1 MASDAVNLR
10 DLIPGDLPEG
20 REVVAEGIALGN
32 TIEMGRSLY
41 CEEKGVG
48 SDREAHE
55 VAREKGIPLTRI
67 NIGLSNW
74 DETRIG
80 LENIYEDALS
90 RGVRPPDS
98 YNLLA
103 ERRMG
108 LPKNTRADSPQET
121 GPCLWTEKDWWELN
135 HTVPIQC
142 GTNDN
147 MIGGPGS
154 LDNVLDALQCGSTT
168 VGVVSQYCWK
178 WPYWDDETSQVTAVV
193 KAGGV
198 LASKKDQGA
207 VFETYLEDGYPG
219 VFHDYSSYIGW
230 AMLERYVAEELIGA
244 AYSSSWGGLTQ
255 NPIIKSAVSLALEAV
270 NPDRVPMM
278 FINGDTI
285 GNTEDFDANMAVVTN
300 DLMFAK
306 MTDLRYKMGTAPIA
320 VPVTETE
327 RIPTWQE
334 IAQVHTINRKCEE
347 YLPMIEPYM
356 DWGKI
361 EAMRDELVVGGT
373 VFYKSALSTM
383 SEMGVDVTDPCQ
395 VLIVL
400 KRLGPVMC
408 EQLFAAGERDDNYMR
423 GHKPVLETDL
433 VRQTM
438 DKRDAVLRDLA
449 ERGPD
454 DKLKNRKVLVASTDV
469 HEFSKFLLT
478 STFDAVGSRVVD
490 CGINCDPEDI
500 VKVAVETEA
509 DAVVITTHNGVARSF
524 GTTLVDEMKTAQV
537 SAPIFMGGVL
547 NEDVEGS
554 DIPIDVRG
562 DLHRIGIETPESINQ
577 LLEFV
582 KDRNYR
588 AAAGGSA

>member
-1 MASDAVNLR
+1 
-10 DLIPGDLPEG
+10 
-20 REVVAEGIALGN
+20 
-32 TIEMGRSLY
+32 
-41 CEEKGVG
+41 
-48 SDREAHE
+48 
-55 VAREKGIPLTRI
+55 
-67 NIGLSNW
+67 
-74 DETRIG
+74 
-80 LENIYEDALS
+80 
-90 RGVRPPDS
+90 
-98 YNLLA
+98 
-103 ERRMG
+103 MG
-108 LPKNTRADSPQET
+108 LPKKTRADAPQET

-178 WPYWDDETSQVTAVV
+178 WPYWDDETSQVTAFV

-207 VFETYLEDGYPG
+207 IFETYLEDGYPG

-255 NPIIKSAVSLALEAV
+255 NPAIKAAVTLALDAV
-270 NPDRVPMM
+270 NPDHVPIM
-278 FINGDTI
+278 FIQGDTI
-285 GNTEDFDANMAVVTN
+285 GKEMDFDANMAGVVN
-300 DLMFAK
+300 DMMLSK
-306 MTDLRYKMGTAPIA
+306 MADLRYKVGSAFIA
-320 VPVTETE
+320 VPVTEVA
-327 RIPTWQE
+327 RIPTWEE

-347 YLPMIEPYM
+347 YLPMVEPYV

-361 EAMRDELVVGGT
+361 EAMRDALVVGGKA
-373 VFYKSALSTM
+373 FYETALGAM

-395 VLIVL
+395 VLVVL
-400 KRLGPVMC
+400 KRLGPEMC
-408 EQLFAAGERDDNYMR
+408 EQLFAAGERDDSYMR

-433 VRQTM
+433 VRQIM
-438 DKRDAVLRDLA
+438 EKRDTVLRELA
-449 ERGPD
+449 AKPANDRFKE
-454 DKLKNRKVLVASTDV
+454 RKVVVASTDV

-478 STFDAVGSRVVD
+478 STFDAVGSRVID

-524 GTTLVDEMKTAQV
+524 GTKLVDEMKAARV

-547 NEDVEGS
+547 NEDIDGS
-554 DIPIDVRG
+554 DVPVDVRQ
-562 DLHRIGIETPESINQ
+562 DLQNLGIETPNSIDQ
-577 LLEFV
+577 LLASM
-582 KDRNYR
+582 K
-588 AAAGGSA
+588 G

>member
-1 MASDAVNLR
+1 MASNAVNLR
-10 DLIPGDLPEG
+10 DLIPSDLPDG
-20 REVVAEGIALGN
+20 REVVAEGVALGN
-32 TIEMGRSLY
+32 TINMGRSLY

-67 NIGLSNW
+67 NIGLSSW
-74 DETRIG
+74 DETRLG

-108 LPKNTRADSPQET
+108 LPKDTRAEAPQET

-168 VGVVSQYCWK
+168 VGVVSQYSWK

-198 LASKKDQGA
+198 LASKRDQGG

-230 AMLERYVAEELIGA
+230 SMLERYVVEELIGG
-244 AYSSSWGGLTQ
+244 AYSASWGGLTQ
-255 NPIIKSAVSLALEAV
+255 NPVIKAAVTLALDAV
-270 NPDRVPMM
+270 NPNHVPIM
-278 FINGDTI
+278 FIQGDTI
-285 GNTEDFDANMAVVTN
+285 GKEMDFDANMAGVVN
-300 DLMFAK
+300 DMMLSK
-306 MTDLRYKMGTAPIA
+306 MADLRYKVGSAFIA
-320 VPVTETE
+320 VPVTEVA
-327 RIPTWQE
+327 RIPTWEE

-347 YLPMIEPYM
+347 YLPMIDAYV

-361 EAMRDELVVGGT
+361 EAMRDALVGGGT
-373 VFYKSALSTM
+373 AFYKSALSSM

-395 VLIVL
+395 VLVVL
-400 KRLGPVMC
+400 KRLGPEMC
-408 EQLFAAGERDDNYMR
+408 EQLFAAGDRDDSYMR

-438 DKRDAVLRDLA
+438 EKRDAVLRDLA
-449 ERGPD
+449 ERPAD
-454 DKLKNRKVLVASTDV
+454 DRLKQRKVVVASTDV

-478 STFDAVGSRVVD
+478 STFDAVGSRVID

-524 GTTLVDEMKTAQV
+524 GTKLVDEMKAAQV

-547 NEDVEGS
+547 NEDIEGS
-554 DIPIDVRG
+554 DVPIDVRR
-562 DLHRIGIETPESINQ
+562 DLHQIGIETPESIDQ
-577 LLEFV
+577 LLESV

-588 AAAGGSA
+588 AETAESA